1 MNTQEIID
9 SAKRTLTFEK
19 NALEMMITRIDDT
32 FTKVAE
38 KILNLQGR
46 VIVTGMGKPG
56 HIGKKIAASLASTG
70 TPAFF
75 VHPAEASHG
84 DLGMVTPKDLVLALS
99 NSGESK
105 ELFDIINYCKR
116 FGIPLVAVTSAPD
129 STLGKA
135 ADFVLQIP
143 NKKEAPEAC
152 PFNMAPTTSMI
163 ETLAMGDALTVALMN
178 MRGFTKELYHDRH
191 PGGKLGNVLVK
202 VQDLMAKDEALPLV
216 SDTATMADALLEMT
230 KKTLGCVGIIS
241 SDNKLLGMITD
252 GDLRRHMSA
261 DLPTKSVREVMH
273 PNPITISGDL
283 LGSEVVA
290 LMNSKKITNIFVVN
304 EQNQPIGLIHMHHLL
319 KAGVV

>member
-1 MNTQEIID
+1 MNKDEIIQ
-9 SAKRTLTFEK
+9 SAQRTIEMEK
-19 NALEMMITRIDDT
+19 NGLELMSQRIGNS
-32 FTKVAE
+32 FAEVAE
-38 KILNLQGR
+38 KILNLSGR

-84 DLGMVTPKDLVLALS
+84 DLGMITKNDLVLALS

-105 ELFDIINYCKR
+105 ELFDIVNYCKR
-116 FGIPLVAVTSAPD
+116 FGVTLVAVTSAPE
-129 STLGKA
+129 STLGRA
-135 ADFVLQIP
+135 ANWILQIP

-202 VQDLMAKDEALPLV
+202 VKDIMAKGEALPLV
-216 SDTATMADALLEMT
+216 SDNVLMSDALLEMT
-230 KKTLGCVGIIS
+230 KKTLGCVGIVDK
-241 SDNKLLGMITD
+241 DNHLMGLITD
-252 GDLRRHMSA
+252 GDLRRHMCPELA
-261 DLPTKSVREVMH
+261 GKSVREVMH
-273 PNPITISGDL
+273 PSPITIQSET
-283 LGSEVVA
+283 LGAEAVSI
-290 LMNSKKITNIFVVN
+290 MNNRKITNMFVVDEN
-304 EQNQPIGLIHMHHLL
+304 NHPIGLIHMHHLL
-319 KAGVV
+319 QAGVA

>member
-1 MNTQEIID
+1 MNTQQIIE
-9 SAKRTLTFEK
+9 SAKRTLTLEK
-19 NALEMMITRIDDT
+19 NALELMIERVDET
-32 FTKVAE
+32 FAKVAE
-38 KILNLQGR
+38 IILNLQGR

-75 VHPAEASHG
+75 VHPGEASHG
-84 DLGMVTPKDLVLALS
+84 DLGMVTNKDLVLALS

-105 ELFDIINYCKR
+105 ELFDFINYCKR
-116 FGIPLVAVTSAPD
+116 FGVPLVEVTSAPE

-135 ADFVLQIP
+135 ADYVLQIP

-163 ETLAMGDALTVALMN
+163 ETLAMGDTLTVALMN

-202 VQDLMAKDEALPLV
+202 TKDLMATGEALPLV
-216 SDTATMADALLEMT
+216 DENATMAEALLEMT
-230 KKTLGCVGIIS
+230 KKTLGCVGITDA
-241 SDNKLLGMITD
+241 DNRLIGMITD
-252 GDLRRHMSA
+252 GDLRRHMST
-261 DLPTKSVREVMH
+261 DLPAKPVQQVMH
-273 PNPITISGDL
+273 ANPITISDDI
-283 LGSEVVA
+283 LGSEAVA
-290 LMNSKKITNIFVVN
+290 LMNEKKITNIFVVDN
-304 EQNQPIGLIHMHHLL
+304 QNHPIGLIHMHHLL

>member
-1 MNTQEIID
+1 MTPQEIKE
-9 SAKRTLTFEK
+9 SAQRTLACEK
-19 NALEMMITRIDDT
+19 KALDIMEQHIDDAFVT
-32 FTKVAE
+32 VAE
-38 KILNLQGR
+38 KILNLSGR

-84 DLGMVTPKDLVLALS
+84 DLGMVTQKDLVLALS

-116 FGIPLVAVTSAPD
+116 FGITLVAVTSDPE

-135 ADFVLQIP
+135 ADYVLKIP
-143 NKKEAPEAC
+143 NKKDAPEAC

-163 ETLAMGDALTVALMN
+163 SILAMGDMLTVCLMN

-202 VQDLMAKDEALPLV
+202 VQDIMSKGDSLPVVTETLPMSEALV
-216 SDTATMADALLEMT
+216 IMT
-230 KKTLGCVGIIS
+230 QKALGCLGIVDAS
-241 SDNKLLGMITD
+241 GKLIGMITD
-252 GDLRRHMSA
+252 GDLRRHMSP
-261 DLPTKSVREVMH
+261 DLVSKKVSEIMTNAPK
-273 PNPITISGDL
+273 TISKDM
-283 LGSEVVA
+283 LGSEA
-290 LMNSKKITNIFVVN
+290 LNLMNTQHITNMFVVN
-304 EQNQPIGLIHMHHLL
+304 ESGEPIGLLHIHQLL
-319 KAGVV
+319 HAGVV

>member
-1 MNTQEIID
+1 MNNQEIIE
-9 SAKRTLTFEK
+9 SAKRTLTLEK
-19 NALEMMITRIDDT
+19 NALELMIERVDET
-32 FTKVAE
+32 FALVAE
-38 KILNLQGR
+38 KILNLPGR

-75 VHPAEASHG
+75 VHPGEASHG
-84 DLGMVTPKDLVLALS
+84 DLGMVTNKDLVLALS

-105 ELFDIINYCKR
+105 ELFDFINYCKR
-116 FGIPLVAVTSAPD
+116 FGVTLVAVTSAPD

-135 ADFVLQIP
+135 ADYVLQIP

-202 VQDLMAKDEALPLV
+202 VKDLMAKESDLPLV
-216 SDTATMADALLEMT
+216 NATATMADALLEMT
-230 KKTLGCVGIIS
+230 KKTLGCVGIID
-241 SDNKLLGMITD
+241 DNNCLIGMITD
-252 GDLRRHMSA
+252 GDLRRHMSP
-261 DLPTKSVREVMH
+261 DLPIKPVVQVMH
-273 PNPITISGDL
+273 PNPITICGDI
-283 LGSEVVA
+283 LGSEAVG
-290 LMNSKKITNIFVVN
+290 LMNEKKITNIFVTDD
-304 EQNQPIGLIHMHHLL
+304 QNHPIGLIHMHHLL

>member
-1 MNTQEIID
+1 MTPEEIREC
-9 SAKRTLTFEK
+9 AKHVVVTEK
-19 NALEMMITRIDDT
+19 NALDLIAENIPDT
-32 FTKVAE
+32 FVDVAE
-38 KILNLQGR
+38 KILHLTGR

-84 DLGMVTPKDLVLALS
+84 DLGMVTKNDLVLALS

-116 FGIPLVAVTSAPD
+116 FAIPLVAVTSMPD

-135 ADFVLQIP
+135 ADWVLKIP
-143 NKKEAPEAC
+143 DKNQAPEAC

-163 ETLAMGDALTVALMN
+163 STLAMGDMLTVCLMN

-202 VQDLMAKDEALPLV
+202 VKDIMSTGDALPVVPSTMPMAEALLV
-216 SDTATMADALLEMT
+216 MT
-230 KKTLGCVGIIS
+230 QKALGCLGIV
-241 SDNKLLGMITD
+241 DEQGLLVGMITD
-252 GDLRRHMSA
+252 GDLRRHMSP
-261 DLPTKSVREVMH
+261 DLTTKKTAEIMTQ
-273 PNPITISGDL
+273 NPKTISGEM
-283 LGSEVVA
+283 LGSEA
-290 LMNSKKITNIFVVN
+290 LNLMNTQHITNIFIVDEAKHPV
-304 EQNQPIGLIHMHHLL
+304 GLLHIHQLL
-319 KAGVV
+319 QAGVA

>member
-1 MNTQEIID
+1 MTPEEIMA

-19 NALEMMITRIDDT
+19 NALEMMIERVNEN
-32 FTKVAE
+32 FVKVAE
-38 KILNLQGR
+38 RILNLQGR

-84 DLGMVTPKDLVLALS
+84 DLGMLTKNDLVLALS

-116 FGIPLVAVTSAPD
+116 FGIPLVAVTSAPE

-135 ADFVLQIP
+135 ADYVLQIP

-163 ETLAMGDALTVALMN
+163 ATLAMGDSLTVALMN
-178 MRGFTKELYHDRH
+178 MRGFTTDLYHDRH
-191 PGGKLGNVLVK
+191 PGGKLGNVLIK
-202 VQDLMAKDEALPLV
+202 VQDIMAKEDAIPSVL
-216 SDTATMADALLEMT
+216 SGTSMTDALLVMSQ
-230 KKTLGCVGIIS
+230 KMLGCLGILDGAGRLI
-241 SDNKLLGMITD
+241 GMITD
-252 GDLRRHMSA
+252 GDLRRHMSN
-261 DLPTKSVREVMH
+261 DLMNKKVDEVMN
-273 PNPITISGDL
+273 PNPTTISGDI
-283 LGSEVVA
+283 LGSEA
-290 LMNSKKITNIFVVN
+290 LNIMHSKKITNIFVVDADKK
-304 EQNQPIGLIHMHHLL
+304 PVGLIHMHHLL
-319 KAGVV
+319 QAGVA

>member
-1 MNTQEIID
+1 MTPEEIMA

-19 NALEMMITRIDDT
+19 NALEMMIERVNEN
-32 FTKVAE
+32 FVKVAE
-38 KILNLQGR
+38 RILNLQGR

-84 DLGMVTPKDLVLALS
+84 DLGMLTKNDLVLALS

-116 FGIPLVAVTSAPD
+116 FGIPLVAVTSAPE

-135 ADFVLQIP
+135 ADHVLQIP

-163 ETLAMGDALTVALMN
+163 ATLAMGDSLTVALMN
-178 MRGFTKELYHDRH
+178 MRGFTTDLYHDRH
-191 PGGKLGNVLVK
+191 PGGKLGNVLIK
-202 VQDLMAKDEALPLV
+202 VQDIMAKEDAIPSVL
-216 SDTATMADALLEMT
+216 SGTSMTDALLVMSQ
-230 KKTLGCVGIIS
+230 KMLGCLGILDGAGRLI
-241 SDNKLLGMITD
+241 GMITD
-252 GDLRRHMSA
+252 GDLRRHMSN
-261 DLPTKSVREVMH
+261 DLMNKKVDEVMN
-273 PNPITISGDL
+273 PNPTTISGDI
-283 LGSEVVA
+283 LGSEA
-290 LMNSKKITNIFVVN
+290 LNIMHSKKITNIFVVDADKK
-304 EQNQPIGLIHMHHLL
+304 PVGLIHMHHLL
-319 KAGVV
+319 QAGVA

>member
-1 MNTQEIID
+1 MTPQEIKE
-9 SAKRTLTFEK
+9 SAQKTLTYEK
-19 NALEMMITRIDDT
+19 AALEMMAERIDDT
-32 FTKVAE
+32 FVAVAD
-38 KILNLQGR
+38 KILHLVGR

-84 DLGMVTPKDLVLALS
+84 DLGMITKNDLVLALS

-116 FGIPLVAVTSAPD
+116 FAIPLVAVTSMPE

-135 ADFVLQIP
+135 ADFILTIP
-143 NKKEAPEAC
+143 NKQEAPEAC

-163 ETLAMGDALTVALMN
+163 STLAMGDALTVALMN

-202 VQDLMAKDEALPLV
+202 VKDIMAKGDALPIVPDTMNMTEALMV
-216 SDTATMADALLEMT
+216 MSQKM
-230 KKTLGCVGIIS
+230 LGCLGILNTEGRLI
-241 SDNKLLGMITD
+241 GMITD
-252 GDLRRHMSA
+252 GDLRRHMSP
-261 DLPTKSVREVMH
+261 DLMTQSVTAVMN
-273 PNPITISGDL
+273 PNPTTISEEM
-283 LGSEVVA
+283 LGSEA
-290 LMNSKKITNIFVVN
+290 LNIMNTKKITNIFAVDT
-304 EQNQPIGLIHMHHLL
+304 QKHPIGLIHMHHLL
-319 KAGVV
+319 QAGVA

>member
-1 MNTQEIID
+1 MNTQEIMA
-9 SAKRTLTFEK
+9 SAQKTLTAEK
-19 NALEMMITRIDDT
+19 NALELMIERVNEN
-32 FTKVAE
+32 FAHVAE

-84 DLGMVTPKDLVLALS
+84 DLGMVTRNDLVLALS

-116 FGIPLVAVTSAPD
+116 FGVPLVAITSAPD

-135 ADFVLQIP
+135 ADYVLQIP
-143 NKKEAPEAC
+143 NKTEAPEAC

-202 VQDLMAKDEALPLV
+202 VQDLMAKGDALPV
-216 SDTATMADALLEMT
+216 VADTATMAEALLEMT
-230 KKTLGCVGIIS
+230 KKTLGCVGVVS

-252 GDLRRHMSA
+252 GDLRRHMSG
-261 DLPTKSVREVMH
+261 DLPTKSVKEVMN
-273 PNPITISGDL
+273 PNPITISGNI
-283 LGSEVVA
+283 LGSEAVA
-290 LMNSKKITNIFVVN
+290 LMNAKKITNIFIVDDEN
-304 EQNQPIGLIHMHHLL
+304 HPIGLIHMHHLL
-319 KAGVV
+319 AAGVV

>member
-1 MNTQEIID
+1 MNNQEIIE
-9 SAKRTLTFEK
+9 SAKRTLTLEK
-19 NALEMMITRIDDT
+19 NALELMIERVDET
-32 FTKVAE
+32 FALVAE

-75 VHPAEASHG
+75 VHPGEASHG
-84 DLGMVTPKDLVLALS
+84 DLGMVTNKDLVLALS

-105 ELFDIINYCKR
+105 ELFDFINYCKR
-116 FGIPLVAVTSAPD
+116 FGVTLVAVTSAPE

-135 ADFVLQIP
+135 ADYVLKIP
-143 NKKEAPEAC
+143 HKKEAPEAC

-202 VQDLMAKDEALPLV
+202 VKDLMAKESDLPLINA
-216 SDTATMADALLEMT
+216 TATMADALLEMT
-230 KKTLGCVGIIS
+230 KKTLGCVGIID
-241 SDNKLLGMITD
+241 DNNCLIGMITD
-252 GDLRRHMSA
+252 GDLRRHMSP
-261 DLPTKSVREVMH
+261 DLPIKPVNQVMH
-273 PNPITISGDL
+273 PNPITIGGDI
-283 LGSEVVA
+283 LGSEAVG
-290 LMNSKKITNIFVVN
+290 LMNEKKITNIFVTDD
-304 EQNQPIGLIHMHHLL
+304 QNHPIGLIHMHHLL

>member
-1 MNTQEIID
+1 MNQKEIIQ
-9 SAKRTLTFEK
+9 SAKRTIEMEKKGLELMMQSITTTFAE
-19 NALEMMITRIDDT
+19 
-32 FTKVAE
+32 VAE
-38 KILNLQGR
+38 TILNLSGR

-84 DLGMVTPKDLVLALS
+84 DLGMLTKNDLVLALS

-116 FGIPLVAVTSAPD
+116 FGVKLVAVTSAPD
-129 STLGKA
+129 STLGRA
-135 ADFVLQIP
+135 ANWILQIP

-202 VQDLMAKDEALPLV
+202 VQDIMAKDKALPLV
-216 SDTATMADALLEMT
+216 PETVLMADALLEMT
-230 KKTLGCVGIIS
+230 KKTLGCVGII
-241 SDNKLLGMITD
+241 DDKNHLIGLITD
-252 GDLRRHMSA
+252 GDLRRHMCPELA
-261 DLPTKSVREVMH
+261 GKSVREVMH
-273 PNPITISGDL
+273 PNPITIHGET
-283 LGSEVVA
+283 LGAEAVSI
-290 LMNSKKITNIFVVN
+290 MNDKKITNMFVVDKDN
-304 EQNQPIGLIHMHHLL
+304 HPVGLIHMHHLL
-319 KAGVV
+319 QAGVA

>member
-9 SAKRTLTFEK
+9 SAKKTLTFEK
-19 NALEMMITRIDDT
+19 NALEMMIERINET
-32 FTKVAE
+32 FAEVAE

-84 DLGMVTPKDLVLALS
+84 DLGMVTKNDLVLALS

-116 FGIPLVAVTSAPD
+116 FSIPLVAITSAPD
-129 STLGKA
+129 STLGQA
-135 ADFVLQIP
+135 AGYVLQIP

-216 SDTATMADALLEMT
+216 PDTVTMAEALLEMT

-241 SDNKLLGMITD
+241 TDKKLLGMITD
-252 GDLRRHMSA
+252 GDLRRHMSP

-273 PNPITISGDL
+273 PDPITISGNI
-283 LGSEVVA
+283 LGSEAVA
-290 LMNSKKITNIFVVN
+290 IMNTKKITNIFVID
-304 EQNQPIGLIHMHHLL
+304 EQNHPVGLIHMHHLL

>member
-1 MNTQEIID
+1 MNTQQIIE
-9 SAKRTLTFEK
+9 SAKRTLTLEK
-19 NALEMMITRIDDT
+19 NALELMIERVDET
-32 FTKVAE
+32 FAKVAE
-38 KILNLQGR
+38 IILNLQGR

-75 VHPAEASHG
+75 VHPGEASHG
-84 DLGMVTPKDLVLALS
+84 DLGMVTNKDLVLALS

-105 ELFDIINYCKR
+105 ELFDFINYCKR
-116 FGIPLVAVTSAPD
+116 FGVPLVAVTSAPE

-135 ADFVLQIP
+135 ADYVLQIP

-163 ETLAMGDALTVALMN
+163 ETLAMGDTLTVALMN

-202 VQDLMAKDEALPLV
+202 TKDLMATGEALPLV
-216 SDTATMADALLEMT
+216 DENTTMAEALLEMT
-230 KKTLGCVGIIS
+230 KKTLGCVGITDA
-241 SDNKLLGMITD
+241 DNRLIGMITD
-252 GDLRRHMSA
+252 GDLRRHMSS
-261 DLPTKSVREVMH
+261 DLTAKSVKQVMH
-273 PNPITISGDL
+273 ENPFTIDGEM
-283 LGSEVVA
+283 LGSEAVA
-290 LMNSKKITNIFVVN
+290 LMNEKKITNIFVVDN
-304 EQNQPIGLIHMHHLL
+304 QNHPIGLIHMHHLL

>member
-1 MNTQEIID
+1 MNTQEIIS
-9 SAKRTLTFEK
+9 SAQKTLTFEK
-19 NALEMMITRIDDT
+19 NALEMMITRIDET
-32 FTKVAE
+32 FATVAE

-84 DLGMVTPKDLVLALS
+84 DLGMITQKDLVLALS

-116 FGIPLVAVTSAPD
+116 FGVSLVAVTSAPD

-135 ADFVLQIP
+135 ADYILQIP

-191 PGGKLGNVLVK
+191 PGGKLGNILVK
-202 VQDLMAKDEALPLV
+202 VQDLMATGEALPLV
-216 SDTATMADALLEMT
+216 PDTAKMADALLEMT
-230 KKTLGCVGIIS
+230 KKTLGCVGITS

-261 DLPTKSVREVMH
+261 DLPTKSVQEVMH
-273 PNPITISGDL
+273 PGPITISGDV
-283 LGSEVVA
+283 LGSEAVSI
-290 LMNSKKITNIFVVN
+290 MNTKKITNMFVVDGEN
-304 EQNQPIGLIHMHHLL
+304 HPIGLIHMHHLL

>member
-1 MNTQEIID
+1 MNTQEIIE

-19 NALEMMITRIDDT
+19 NALEMMVERVNET
-32 FTKVAE
+32 FATVAQ

-84 DLGMVTPKDLVLALS
+84 DLGMVTKNDLVLALS

-116 FGIPLVAVTSAPD
+116 FGVLLVAVTSAPE

-135 ADFVLQIP
+135 ADYVLQIP

-216 SDTATMADALLEMT
+216 PSTATMAEALLEMT
-230 KKTLGCVGIIS
+230 KKTLGCVGIVS
-241 SDNKLLGMITD
+241 DDNKLLGMITD
-252 GDLRRHMSA
+252 GDLRRHMSP
-261 DLPTKSVREVMH
+261 DLPTKTVQEVMH
-273 PNPITISGDL
+273 PGPVTISGDI
-283 LGSEVVA
+283 LGSEAVA
-290 LMNSKKITNIFVVN
+290 IMNTKKITNMFVVDA
-304 EQNQPIGLIHMHHLL
+304 QNHPVGLIHMHHLL
-319 KAGVV
+319 QAGVV

>member
-1 MNTQEIID
+1 MNTQEIIE
-9 SAKRTLTFEK
+9 SAKRTLTLEK
-19 NALEMMITRIDDT
+19 NALELMIERVDET
-32 FTKVAE
+32 FAKVAE
-38 KILNLQGR
+38 IILNLQGR

-75 VHPAEASHG
+75 VHPGEASHG
-84 DLGMVTPKDLVLALS
+84 DLGMVTNKDLVLALS

-105 ELFDIINYCKR
+105 ELFDFINYCKR
-116 FGIPLVAVTSAPD
+116 FGVPLVAVTSAPE

-135 ADFVLQIP
+135 ADYILQIP

-163 ETLAMGDALTVALMN
+163 ETLAMGDTLTVALMN

-202 VQDLMAKDEALPLV
+202 TKDLMATGEALPLV
-216 SDTATMADALLEMT
+216 DENATMAEALLEMT
-230 KKTLGCVGIIS
+230 KKTLGCVGIV
-241 SDNKLLGMITD
+241 NQHNVLLGMITD
-252 GDLRRHMSA
+252 GDLRRHMST
-261 DLPTKSVREVMH
+261 DLPAKPVQQVMH
-273 PNPITISGDL
+273 ANPITISDDI
-283 LGSEVVA
+283 LGSEAVA
-290 LMNSKKITNIFVVN
+290 LMNEKKITNIFVVDN
-304 EQNQPIGLIHMHHLL
+304 QNHPIGLIHMHHLL

>member
-19 NALEMMITRIDDT
+19 NALEMMITRVNET
-32 FTKVAE
+32 FAQVAE
-38 KILNLQGR
+38 KMIHLQGR

-84 DLGMVTPKDLVLALS
+84 DLGMVTKNDLVLALS

-116 FGIPLVAVTSAPD
+116 FGVPLVAVTSAPD

-135 ADFVLQIP
+135 ADYVLQIP

-202 VQDLMAKDEALPLV
+202 VKDLMATGDALPLV
-216 SDTATMADALLEMT
+216 SEDATMAEALLEMT
-230 KKTLGCVGIIS
+230 KKTLGCVGVVAA
-241 SDNKLLGMITD
+241 DNRLLGMITD
-252 GDLRRHMSA
+252 GDLRRHMSP
-261 DLPTKSVREVMH
+261 DLPTKSVKEVMH
-273 PNPITISGDL
+273 PNPITISGEL
-283 LGSEVVA
+283 LGSEAVA
-290 LMNSKKITNIFVVN
+290 LMNDKKITNIFAVDENNHPV
-304 EQNQPIGLIHMHHLL
+304 GLIHMHHLL